1 MYCIDASVFINSE
14 IEGEQFHEYSA
25 KLMQTIKKQGISIII
40 PEIALPEMNW
50 RISKNKPTFSR
61 LKFAF

>member
-25 KLMQTIKKQGISIII
+25 KLMQEIRERGITIIV
-40 PEIALPEMNW
+40 PEIALPE
-50 RISKNKPTFSR
+50 IS
-61 LKFAF
+61 